1 MSSHSWRRINQYSL
15 CDSSSPYGVQGSD
28 LHSAHSFCSGSQH
41 DTSRQRVSSRWLS
54 VKLSNTLF
62 RIAWATVIHMSYEGD
77 GIRIRNLAKSTG
89 DPTSPLPAFHIFRS
103 RFGNQ
108 ETSRRSR
115 KSYESVPRSP
125 SAPRLLTLPQQTT
138 LVSVLS
144 IIRRPRH
151 PGCSDT
157 LPVRTCRGDQNFCRR
172 TYHRPA
178 SFLDFLIVEQNKRK
192 VYREVLIAG
201 DLSKEDIDR
210 AGAQRVTLLRYGG
223 ITSDTAELVYNND
236 TVYFAQPSISQFIP
250 GGVGAGTFNTSAS
263 IGRGNT
269 QDNALGR
276 ASGNRTISNDNGVVL
291 RYARACS
298 LEL

>member
-1 MSSHSWRRINQYSL
+1 
-15 CDSSSPYGVQGSD
+15 V
-28 LHSAHSFCSGSQH
+28 
-41 DTSRQRVSSRWLS
+41 
-54 VKLSNTLF
+54 
-62 RIAWATVIHMSYEGD
+62 
-77 GIRIRNLAKSTG
+77 
-89 DPTSPLPAFHIFRS
+89 
-103 RFGNQ
+103 
-108 ETSRRSR
+108 
-115 KSYESVPRSP
+115 
-125 SAPRLLTLPQQTT
+125 
-138 LVSVLS
+138 VSVLS

-178 SFLDFLIVEQNKRK
+178 SLDFLIVEQNKRK

-210 AGAQRVTLLRYGG
+210 ADAQGTSLLQFGG
-223 ITSDTAELVYNND
+223 ITSDTAELVYNNE
-236 TVYFAQPSISQFIP
+236 TVYFAQPSLSQFIP

-263 IGRGNT
+263 IGLENT

-276 ASGNRTISNDNGVVL
+276 ASGNRTISSNNGVVL